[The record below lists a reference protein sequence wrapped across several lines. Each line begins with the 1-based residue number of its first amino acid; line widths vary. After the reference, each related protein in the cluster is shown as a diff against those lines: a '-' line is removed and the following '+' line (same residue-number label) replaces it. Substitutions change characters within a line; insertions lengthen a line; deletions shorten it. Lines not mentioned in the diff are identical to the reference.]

1 MAAWPSQILIHH
13 CQMWQY
19 IIVKMTW
26 LLTFDRPSNSK
37 RFPTISTISSISIE
51 PDPSLSY
58 LHKNIGHDPW
68 SNRSNKNI
76 AIIHFESPSQ
86 FLLRVASLRHVS
98 GQHELLT
105 HFKGITINKDFQCL
119 KVILTI
125 EMKTLKSMEP
135 LLSESNFWNIW
146 STNVLDFVPV
156 RTELYIS
163 IILSLLSWPSG
174 LSWSSTDNHEIHMLC
189 VSSPP

>member
-1 MAAWPSQILIHH
+1 M
-13 CQMWQY
+13 
-19 IIVKMTW
+19 
-26 LLTFDRPSNSK
+26 D
-37 RFPTISTISSISIE
+37 

-58 LHKNIGHDPW
+58 LCKDNNQW
-68 SNRSNKNI
+68 SEMILKRNI
-76 AIIHFESPSQ
+76 AIKHFESPSQ

-105 HFKGITINKDFQCL
+105 HSRNYYKQRSL
-119 KVILTI
+119 KVLLTF

-163 IILSLLSWPSG
+163 IILSLLSCPSG
-174 LSWSSTDNHEIHMLC
+174 LSWPTWWQLVSWGIHMLC
-189 VSSPP
+189 HHLHKSIEPFCDLGCIIIGP

>member
-1 MAAWPSQILIHH
+1 MTYFWQAFQFKKISNNFNHFLNLYRARPILVIPAQKH
-13 CQMWQY
+13 W
-19 IIVKMTW
+19 T
-26 LLTFDRPSNSK
+26 L
-37 RFPTISTISSISIE
+37 
-51 PDPSLSY
+51 
-58 LHKNIGHDPW
+58 
-68 SNRSNKNI
+68 SNRSNRYN
-76 AIIHFESPSQ
+76 AILHFESPSQ
-86 FLLRVASLRHVS
+86 FFLRVASLRHVS

-119 KVILTI
+119 KVILTL

-163 IILSLLSWPSG
+163 IILSLLSCPSG
-174 LSWSSTDNHEIHMLC
+174 LSWPS
-189 VSSPP
+189 